1 MLKNRGVFGG
11 MELLQQELAVE
22 KICTS
27 LIEDHLV
34 KAIFLKGSMGRKEH
48 DEYSDID
55 LYCLVEKEDE
65 ELFLNKRLEH
75 IKAYRKIIFYDDIYI
90 IAPQIIV
97 VFDNL
102 LHLDLFTVTE
112 QNFTEKDYFKVL
124 YDPSHLL
131 ERFFETQSLELSK
144 NEFSDSAID
153 IAWFLFQ
160 YKKATDRGN
169 NIWAVRMLTN
179 VMEHLARVLLYKY
192 CPGRAQLGLK
202 TLDQSLPNHILN
214 EVEAIFEQITPRNH
228 EIASSKIRQLLVEE
242 YEWILSHVS
251 DRSLVQPLL
260 KEMVKIN

>member
-1 MLKNRGVFGG
+1 M
-11 MELLQQELAVE
+11 LQQELAVE

-27 LIEDHLV
+27 LKKDNLV
-34 KAIFLKGSMGRKEH
+34 KAIFLKGSMGR
-48 DEYSDID
+48 DERDEFSDID
-55 LYCLVEKEDE
+55 LYCLVEKENE

-75 IKAYRKIIFYDDIYI
+75 IKAYREIIFYDDIYI

-124 YDPSHLL
+124 HDPNNLL
-131 ERFFETQSLELSK
+131 EQFNESQSLEVSES
-144 NEFSDSAID
+144 EFSDSATD

-160 YKKATDRGN
+160 YKKAIERGN
-169 NIWAVRMLTN
+169 DIWAVRMLTN

-192 CPGRAQLGLK
+192 CPERAQLGLK
-202 TLDQSLPNHILN
+202 TLNQSLPNHILN

-228 EIASSKIRQLLVEE
+228 ATASSKIRQLLAKE
-242 YEWILSHVS
+242 YEWILSQVS
-251 DRSLVQPLL
+251 DRSLVEALL
-260 KEMVKIN
+260 KEMVKSQSISKR

>member
-1 MLKNRGVFGG
+1 

-27 LIEDHLV
+27 LKKDNLV
-34 KAIFLKGSMGRKEH
+34 KAIFLKGSMGRGEH

-55 LYCLVEKEDE
+55 LYCLVGNEDE
-65 ELFLNKRLEH
+65 DLFLNKRLEH
-75 IKAYRKIIFYDDIYI
+75 IKAYREIIFYDDIYI

-124 YDPSHLL
+124 HDPNNLL
-131 ERFFETQSLELSK
+131 EQFNETQSLEVSK
-144 NEFSDSAID
+144 SEFSDSATD

-160 YKKATDRGN
+160 YKKAIERGN
-169 NIWAVRMLTN
+169 DIWAVRMLTN

-192 CPGRAQLGLK
+192 CPERAQLGLK
-202 TLDQSLPNHILN
+202 TLNQALPNHILN
-214 EVEAIFEQITPRNH
+214 EVEAIFEKITPRNH
-228 EIASSKIRQLLVEE
+228 AIASSKIRQLLAKE
-242 YEWILSHVS
+242 YEWILSQVS
-251 DRSLVQPLL
+251 DRSLVEALL
-260 KEMVKIN
+260 KEMVKSQSISKR

>member
-1 MLKNRGVFGG
+1 

-27 LIEDHLV
+27 LKKDNLV
-34 KAIFLKGSMGRKEH
+34 KAIFLKGSMGRDEH

-55 LYCLVEKEDE
+55 LYCLVEKENE

-75 IKAYRKIIFYDDIYI
+75 IKAYREIIFYDDIYI

-124 YDPSHLL
+124 HDPNNLL
-131 ERFFETQSLELSK
+131 EQFNESQSLEVSES
-144 NEFSDSAID
+144 EFSDSATD

-160 YKKATDRGN
+160 YKKAIERGN
-169 NIWAVRMLTN
+169 DIWAVRMLTN

-192 CPGRAQLGLK
+192 CPERAQLGLK
-202 TLDQSLPNHILN
+202 TLNQSLPNHILN

-228 EIASSKIRQLLVEE
+228 AIASSKIRQLLAKE
-242 YEWILSHVS
+242 YEWILSQVS
-251 DRSLVQPLL
+251 DRSLVETLL
-260 KEMVKIN
+260 KEMVKFQSISKR

>member
-1 MLKNRGVFGG
+1 M
-11 MELLQQELAVE
+11 LQQELATE

-27 LIEDHLV
+27 LIEDNLV
-34 KAIFLKGSMGRKEH
+34 KAIFLKGSMGRDEH

-124 YDPSHLL
+124 YDPNHLL
-131 ERFFETQSLELSK
+131 ERFIETQSLKLSK

-160 YKKATDRGN
+160 YKKAIDRGN
-169 NIWAVRMLTN
+169 DIWAVRMLTN
-179 VMEHLARVLLYKY
+179 VMEHLAKVLLYKY
-192 CPGRAQLGLK
+192 CPERAQLGLK
-202 TLDQSLPNHILN
+202 ALSQSLPNHIVN
-214 EVEAIFEQITPRNH
+214 EVETIFEEITPRNH
-228 EIASSKIRQLLVEE
+228 ATASSKIRQLLVEE
-242 YEWILSHVS
+242 YEWILSQVS
-251 DRSLVQPLL
+251 DRSVVQPLL
-260 KEMVKIN
+260 KEMLKVNLKYK

>member
-1 MLKNRGVFGG
+1 M
-11 MELLQQELAVE
+11 LQQELAVE

-34 KAIFLKGSMGRKEH
+34 KAIFLKGSMGRNEH

-65 ELFLNKRLEH
+65 ELFLNRRLEH

-112 QNFTEKDYFKVL
+112 QNFTEKDYFKIL
-124 YDPSHLL
+124 HDPNHLL
-131 ERFFETQSLELSK
+131 ERYIKTQSLELSE
-144 NEFSDSAID
+144 NEFSDNAID

-160 YKKATDRGN
+160 YKKAIERGN
-169 NIWAVRMLTN
+169 DIWAVRMLTN

-192 CPGRAQLGLK
+192 CPKRAQLGLK
-202 TLDQSLPNHILN
+202 ALDQSLPNHILD

-228 EIASSKIRQLLVEE
+228 AIASSKIGQLLVEE
-242 YEWILSHVS
+242 YEWILSKVS
-251 DRSLVQPLL
+251 DRSLIEPLL
-260 KEMVKIN
+260 REMVKVN